1 MPPSTIQVLIV
12 DDDPDLCLLTK
23 EFLGSSGDMELDTVF
38 SVKGARNA
46 LAKKH
51 YDAIISDYQM
61 PEEDGIQ
68 FLKSLRSKGDKTPFI
83 LLTGKGR
90 EEVVIEA
97 LNNGADSYIQKG
109 GQPVPQYAELEH
121 RVRMAVGKHW
131 VEEEMGR
138 TLSLLE
144 STMESTADGILVT
157 DRQGNIVRSN
167 QIFIRMWGIP
177 QAIIISQDENSALDF
192 VMGKLRD
199 PETFMRIVREIYSS
213 PDKVSFDEIELKDGR
228 VFERYSQPQWV
239 DDCVSGRV
247 WSFRDVTERKRAT
260 HSMKQSV
267 AAMENSIDGIAILDV
282 NGKYVFLNQAHA
294 KIYGYDSPEELIGK
308 SWRTLYDET
317 VVDDFEKHH
326 MPMLYATGS
335 WRGESVG
342 LRRDG
347 SKFIQ
352 EVSLTI
358 FEEGGLICIV
368 RDISEMARNKE
379 ALRQKTAMFEGQVSA
394 SIDGILVIDENLRRL
409 LINRRIV
416 ELFDVPQYILDDEND
431 QLLLD
436 HVASL
441 TKYPDQFIE
450 KVIYLNEH
458 RNETSRDEIEFKN
471 GMILDRYSAPVL
483 GQDGTFYGRTWTFRD
498 ITESKQA
505 EEALRESERKAREIF
520 NNVNDALQV
529 YEWTEEGLPGR
540 FIDVNEVSCRM
551 HGYTREEMLQ
561 LGPFDVSTEYHD
573 PPMKEVLES
582 LRTIGS
588 AKFETELRR
597 KDGKVI
603 PIEVHAHNLITKGS
617 KITIAAVRD
626 ITEIKRNTSA
636 LKNANEKLNLLSSI
650 TRHDINNQLIA
661 LTGYLTLMENQM
673 DGGRSNDYLR
683 KAEAAAEHISTI
695 IQFTKA
701 YEDIG
706 VRVPI
711 WQKVRSLVEQCSRES
726 HHGRATIVN
735 DIPEDI
741 EMFADPLIINVF
753 SNLIE
758 NAIRH
763 GGNTSTVHFSI
774 KERNGNSVI
783 VCEDD
788 GVGIAAE
795 MKGKLF
801 TKGFGKVHGFG
812 LFLSREIL
820 AITGISISE
829 DGRPG
834 NGARFVI
841 APSSGGLRKNHLE

>member
-335 WRGESVG
+335 WR
-342 LRRDG
+342 RR
-347 SKFIQ
+347 
-352 EVSLTI
+352 
-358 FEEGGLICIV
+358 
-368 RDISEMARNKE
+368 
-379 ALRQKTAMFEGQVSA
+379 SA
-394 SIDGILVIDENLRRL
+394 S
-409 LINRRIV
+409 
-416 ELFDVPQYILDDEND
+416 
-431 QLLLD
+431 
-436 HVASL
+436 
-441 TKYPDQFIE
+441 
-450 KVIYLNEH
+450 
-458 RNETSRDEIEFKN
+458 
-471 GMILDRYSAPVL
+471 
-483 GQDGTFYGRTWTFRD
+483 
-498 ITESKQA
+498 
-505 EEALRESERKAREIF
+505 
-520 NNVNDALQV
+520 
-529 YEWTEEGLPGR
+529 
-540 FIDVNEVSCRM
+540 
-551 HGYTREEMLQ
+551 
-561 LGPFDVSTEYHD
+561 
-573 PPMKEVLES
+573 
-582 LRTIGS
+582 
-588 AKFETELRR
+588 
-597 KDGKVI
+597 
-603 PIEVHAHNLITKGS
+603 
-617 KITIAAVRD
+617 
-626 ITEIKRNTSA
+626 
-636 LKNANEKLNLLSSI
+636 
-650 TRHDINNQLIA
+650 
-661 LTGYLTLMENQM
+661 
-673 DGGRSNDYLR
+673 
-683 KAEAAAEHISTI
+683 
-695 IQFTKA
+695 
-701 YEDIG
+701 
-706 VRVPI
+706 
-711 WQKVRSLVEQCSRES
+711 
-726 HHGRATIVN
+726 
-735 DIPEDI
+735 
-741 EMFADPLIINVF
+741 
-753 SNLIE
+753 
-758 NAIRH
+758 
-763 GGNTSTVHFSI
+763 
-774 KERNGNSVI
+774 
-783 VCEDD
+783 
-788 GVGIAAE
+788 
-795 MKGKLF
+795 
-801 TKGFGKVHGFG
+801 
-812 LFLSREIL
+812 
-820 AITGISISE
+820 
-829 DGRPG
+829 
-834 NGARFVI
+834 
-841 APSSGGLRKNHLE
+841 